1 MIRIMM
7 GEKGT
12 GKTGALI
19 QLANDA
25 LDTEKGKVVCINR
38 GSRFTF
44 DLKHPVRLID
54 TDQFEIRTLDIFLG
68 FIEGVIAHDFDVTHI
83 FIDSVLK
90 CAKGS
95 LDDMDSFLARIEAI
109 SEKFNI
115 DFTMTISAPVSQA
128 SEAMKKYLVSF

>member
-19 QLANDA
+19 RMANDA
-25 LDTEKGKVVCINR
+25 LDTEKGKVVCINK
-38 GSRFTF
+38 GNRFTF

-54 TDQFEIRTLDIFLG
+54 TEQFEIKNLDIFLG

-95 LDDMDSFLARIEAI
+95 LADMDEFLTRIEGI

-115 DFTMTISAPVSQA
+115 DFTVTISAPVAEA
-128 SEAMKKYLVSF
+128 SDAMKKYLVEF

>member
-19 QLANDA
+19 RMANEA
-25 LDTEKGKVVCINR
+25 LETEKGKVVCINK
-38 GSRFTF
+38 GNRFTF

-54 TDQFEIRTLDIFLG
+54 TEQFEIKNLNVFLG

-90 CAKGS
+90 CAKGT
-95 LDDMDSFLARIEAI
+95 LEDMDDFLDRIEEI
-109 SEKFNI
+109 SEKFGI
-115 DFTMTISAPVSQA
+115 DFTLTVSAAVA
-128 SEAMKKYLVSF
+128 DATEKMKKYLIEF

>member
-19 QLANDA
+19 RMANDA
-25 LDTEKGKVVCINR
+25 LDTEKGKVVCINK
-38 GSRFTF
+38 GNRFTF

-54 TDQFEIRTLDIFLG
+54 TEQFEIKTLDIFLG

-90 CAKGS
+90 CAQGA
-95 LDDMDSFLARIEAI
+95 LEDMDSFLARIEEI
-109 SEKFNI
+109 SEKFDI
-115 DFTMTISAPVSQA
+115 DFTISLSAPA
-128 SEAMKKYLVSF
+128 SAASDTIKKYLIEF

>member
-19 QLANDA
+19 RMANDA
-25 LDTEKGKVVCINR
+25 LNTEKGKVVCINK
-38 GSRFTF
+38 GNRFTF
-44 DLKHPVRLID
+44 DLKHPIRLID
-54 TDQFEIRTLDIFLG
+54 TEQFEIRTLDIFLG

-90 CAKGS
+90 CAQGS
-95 LDDMDSFLARIEAI
+95 LEDMDDFLERVEGI
-109 SEKFNI
+109 SNKFDI
-115 DFTMTISAPVSQA
+115 DFTITISAPA
-128 SEAMKKYLVSF
+128 SAATENMKKYLVEF

>member
-7 GEKGT
+7 GEKGS

-19 QLANDA
+19 QMANAA
-25 LDTEKGKVVCINR
+25 LDTEKGKVVCINK
-38 GSRFTF
+38 GNRFTF

-54 TDQFEIRTLDIFLG
+54 TEQFEIKNLDIFLG

-95 LDDMDSFLARIEAI
+95 LEDMDNFLARIEAI
-109 SEKFNI
+109 SDKFQI
-115 DFTMTISAPVSQA
+115 DFTMTVSASAANA
-128 SEAMKKYLVSF
+128 SDAVKKYLVDF

>member
-7 GEKGT
+7 GEKGS

-19 QLANDA
+19 QMANDA
-25 LDTEKGKVVCINR
+25 LDTEKGKVVCINK
-38 GSRFTF
+38 GNRFTF

-54 TDQFEIRTLDIFLG
+54 TEQFEIKNLDIFLG

-90 CAKGS
+90 CAKGT
-95 LDDMDSFLARIEAI
+95 LEDMDKFLSRIEAI

-115 DFTMTISAPVSQA
+115 DFTMTVSASAKDA
-128 SEAMKKYLVSF
+128 SDAVKQYLINF

>member
-19 QLANDA
+19 QMTNAA
-25 LDTEKGKVVCINR
+25 LDTEKGKVVCINKGNR
-38 GSRFTF
+38 LSF

-54 TDQFEIRTLDIFLG
+54 TEQFEIKSLDIFLG

-90 CAKGS
+90 CAQGS
-95 LDDMDSFLARIEAI
+95 LEEMDDFLARVEAI
-109 SEKFNI
+109 SEKFDI
-115 DFTMTISAPVSQA
+115 DFTITLSAPVSAA
-128 SEAMKKYLVSF
+128 SENMKRYLVEF

>member
-19 QLANDA
+19 RMANDA
-25 LDTEKGKVVCINR
+25 LETEKGKVVCINK
-38 GSRFTF
+38 GNRFTF

-54 TDQFEIRTLDIFLG
+54 TEQFEIKSLDIFLG

-90 CAKGS
+90 CAQGT
-95 LDDMDSFLARIEAI
+95 LEDMDNFLARIKEI

-115 DFTMTISAPVSQA
+115 DFTISLSAPVSVA
-128 SEAMKKYLVSF
+128 SDTMKKYLIEF

>member
-19 QLANDA
+19 RMANDA
-25 LDTEKGKVVCINR
+25 LDTEKGKVVCINK
-38 GSRFTF
+38 GNRFTF

-54 TDQFEIRTLDIFLG
+54 TEQFDIKTLDIFLG

-90 CAKGS
+90 CAQGTVE
-95 LDDMDSFLARIEAI
+95 DMDSFLARIEEI

-115 DFTMTISAPVSQA
+115 DFTISLSAPVSA
-128 SEAMKKYLVSF
+128 ATESVKKYLIEF